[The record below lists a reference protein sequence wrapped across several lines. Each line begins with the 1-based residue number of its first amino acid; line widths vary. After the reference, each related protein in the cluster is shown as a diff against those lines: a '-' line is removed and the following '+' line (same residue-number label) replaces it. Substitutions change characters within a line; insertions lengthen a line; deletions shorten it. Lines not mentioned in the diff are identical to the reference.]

1 MQMDGE
7 IAVTSEKGGGS
18 PFSFEV
24 TMPSCA
30 KPIAGQSQM
39 RPVQAG
45 ELLTL
50 GAEYNLIS

>member
-1 MQMDGE
+1 MQIDGE

-39 RPVQAG
+39 RPVQTG
-45 ELLTL
+45 ELLIL